1 MKECKGNK
9 KMSALLENQNESGAL
24 TALFLSSF
32 HDQERRGYK
41 WARWGRG
48 TPYLS
53 LTNVMVGEALVIII
67 ILLFG
72 D

>member
-9 KMSALLENQNESGAL
+9 KMSALLENQNGSGAL

-41 WARWGRG
+41 WAGG
-48 TPYLS
+48 GGGLPIYP
-53 LTNVMVGEALVIII
+53 
-67 ILLFG
+67 
-72 D
+72 